1 MSRNKGH
8 KIINMKQ
15 KRKNKVLNIR
25 DIDSDSGCN
34 SNNSD
39 NSSVSSN
46 SDDENEIETSDT
58 QTSMDGGINRLVIKV
73 FQKGLVEE
81 RNPCVLVIVKKTI
94 REKIFPMIKFVDNDV
109 LKTVKIREN
118 NNILHVMLQ
127 DLNRLDDDDVKRA
140 KFWLAYQ
147 KEIKNVLT
155 TRKTEVSNQMKDTVV
170 TGKQNIKNE
179 FLLCII
185 LKSHLNTP

>member
-1 MSRNKGH
+1 MSRQKGH
-8 KIINMKQ
+8 KIIKMKQ
-15 KRKNKVLNIR
+15 TRKNKVLKIR
-25 DIDSDSGCN
+25 DIDSYSE
-34 SNNSD
+34 SNTNKPD
-39 NSSVSSN
+39 NSSVRSN

-58 QTSMDGGINRLVIKV
+58 QTSMDGGINRLVIEV